1 MISSTSNNIIRSSSK
16 WLQKK
21 TSDCKKK
28 VERALPTPLPW
39 IRLWS
44 ASIFFF
50 DEVCRVIVANIY
62 DLYVTLLSTDKEW
75 KAELKAFIENYE
87 FPWGGFHVIVSC
99 KLKGYYRFKK
109 KYPVNNLGQTFITNG
124 FYMLLLE
131 LPPAFSMHVY

>member
-1 MISSTSNNIIRSSSK
+1 MHSPRPSP
-16 WLQKK
+16 
-21 TSDCKKK
+21 
-28 VERALPTPLPW
+28 E
-39 IRLWS
+39 S
-44 ASIFFF
+44 ASDQLVFFFF

-109 KYPVNNLGQTFITNG
+109 KYPVNNLELVIHNKRFLYAVVGAPASILNAR
-124 FYMLLLE
+124 LLK
-131 LPPAFSMHVY
+131 